1 MEKIVFVG
9 AGSMAE
15 AVIAGICKQGTV
27 TPSNVFV
34 MNRADE
40 ARLQLLQNTYGIS
53 IVSAD
58 KNELRNADLIVL
70 ATKPK
75 DVYTAME
82 QISPLLNEQ
91 AVVLSVLAGV
101 SMETIELGLGKHAIA
116 RSMPNTSAAIG
127 KSATGIAFNS
137 SMNTKEKQEILK
149 LLSSIGIVAE
159 VEEDDLHA
167 VTALSGSGPAYIYYL
182 AEALETAAM
191 RAGIEQRIARDL
203 IIQTIEGAACML
215 RQTQDEPAL
224 LRENV
229 TSPGGTTEAG
239 LRALTSAGFQ
249 EAVFSCIEHAEKRSR
264 ELGSTKVKK
273 STSSS

>member
-1 MEKIVFVG
+1 MEKVVFVG

-27 TPSNVFV
+27 RPSNIFV
-34 MNRADE
+34 TNRADE
-40 ARLQLLQNTYGIS
+40 ERLQLLKSTYGIS
-53 IVSAD
+53 LVSTD
-58 KNELRNADLIVL
+58 KTELRTADLVVL

-75 DVYTAME
+75 DIYTVME
-82 QISPLLNEQ
+82 QISPLLNKQ
-91 AVVLSVLAGV
+91 AVILSVLAGV
-101 SMETIELGLGKHAIA
+101 SIDTIESGLGKHAIA

-127 KSATGIAFNS
+127 KSATGVAFNCS
-137 SMNTKEKQEILK
+137 TSPNEKQEILE

-182 AEALETAAM
+182 AEALETAAI
-191 RAGIEQRIARDL
+191 RAGIEQSIARDL

-215 RQTQDEPAL
+215 RQTQEEPSL
-224 LRENV
+224 LRKNV

-239 LRALTSAGFQ
+239 LRALTSGGFH
-249 EAVFSCIEHAEKRSR
+249 EAVFSCIDQAEKRSR
-264 ELGSTKVKK
+264 ELGSNTVKK

>member
-15 AVIAGICKQGTV
+15 AVIAGICKQGIV
-27 TPSNVFV
+27 EPQDVFV
-34 MNRADE
+34 MNRADD
-40 ARLQLLQNTYGIS
+40 ARLHLLKSTYGVS
-53 IVSAD
+53 IVSSD
-58 KNELRNADLIVL
+58 KKELRTADLIVL

-75 DVYTAME
+75 DVYTVME
-82 QISPLLNEQ
+82 QIAPLMNEQ
-91 AVVLSVLAGV
+91 AIVLSVLAGV
-101 SMETIELGLGKHAIA
+101 SIHTIESGLGKHAIA

-127 KSATGIAFNS
+127 KSATGVAFNC
-137 SMNTKEKQEILK
+137 SMTSKEKQEILE

-182 AEALETAAM
+182 TEALETAAIK
-191 RAGIEQRIARDL
+191 AGIDQATARRL

-215 RQTQDEPAL
+215 RQTQEEPAL
-224 LRENV
+224 LRKNV

-239 LRALTSAGFQ
+239 LRALASGGFHQ
-249 EAVFSCIEHAEKRSR
+249 AVFNCIEHAEKRSR
-264 ELGSTKVKK
+264 ELGAAEVKEN
-273 STSSS
+273 TSS

>member
-15 AVIAGICKQGTV
+15 AVIAGICKQGSV
-27 TPSNVFV
+27 KPSHIYV

-40 ARLQLLQNTYGIS
+40 SRLQLLKSTYGIS
-53 IVSAD
+53 LVSAD
-58 KNELRNADLIVL
+58 KSELTNAELIVM

-75 DVYTAME
+75 DVYTVME
-82 QISPLLNEQ
+82 QISPFINEH
-91 AVVLSVLAGV
+91 AVILSVLAGI
-101 SMETIELGLGKHAIA
+101 SIATIESGLGKHSIA
-116 RSMPNTSAAIG
+116 RCMPNTSAAIG
-127 KSATGIAFNS
+127 KSATGVAFNC
-137 SMNTKEKQEILK
+137 SMTSEEKQEILI

-191 RAGIEQRIARDL
+191 QAGISQPTARNL
-203 IIQTIEGAACML
+203 IIQTIEGAASML
-215 RQTQDEPAL
+215 RQTNEEPAT

-239 LRALTSAGFQ
+239 IRALTAGGFH
-249 EAVFSCIEHAEKRSR
+249 EAVFSCIQHAEKRSR
-264 ELGSTKVKK
+264 DLGSDSFKE
-273 STSSS
+273 SPSSS